1 MLKYVKILLNVWNCR
16 IFILKRFKAYSWPV
30 VVSLPVF
37 HTKVPQNAIKVPYLP
52 FLSLLCVIVGYS
64 NIHKKDNKKRLK
76 IIGKIFADI
85 KYLVYLCSAFGNS
98 PNVGLK
104 NIKLWKNFYCIS
116 SVSLGVFL
124 CSFVHCFCGQTKIVI
139 SSGGWRWRWYQIF
152 GVGYC
157 L

>member
-1 MLKYVKILLNVWNCR
+1 M
-16 IFILKRFKAYSWPV
+16 
-30 VVSLPVF
+30 
-37 HTKVPQNAIKVPYLP
+37 P
-52 FLSLLCVIVGYS
+52 FFSLLCVIVGYS

-124 CSFVHCFCGQTKIVI
+124 CSFVHCFCGQMKTWILR
-139 SSGGWRWRWYQIF
+139 SGWFWRWYQIF
-152 GVGYC
+152 GFGCC
-157 L
+157 LLSRMPWRTETTYKKWKKIGKNLVVSDFYVIFVCWE